1 MSADH
6 SREKPVLVMLEMV
19 TFPMGPGTGKW
30 GIHADVK
37 TDPNTLR
44 DRKRA
49 SQNLTLINGEEVTP
63 ANDADCRDHPQTVT
77 LVCRT
82 L

>member
-6 SREKPVLVMLEMV
+6 SREKPVLVMLETV

-30 GIHADVK
+30 DIHADVK

-44 DRKRA
+44 DRKRV
-49 SQNLTLINGEEVTP
+49 S
-63 ANDADCRDHPQTVT
+63 
-77 LVCRT
+77 
-82 L
+82 